1 MSDNTEALLLGQ
13 VQNLTSKVDELLERI
28 PEHGRQWI
36 GPTELSKLAGC
47 SVRTIQNWR
56 VAGKFR
62 PSSVRPG
69 GRSVLFHIDNALAD
83 LQQGGQG

>member
-1 MSDNTEALLLGQ
+1 MSENTEALLLGQ

-83 LQQGGQG
+83 LQGGLS